1 MLGFLTSY
9 FFDLIIRW
17 SSMETSVAFNNSF
30 EHLKLFSILNVQII
44 LEMVIWYLYFSHDWK
59 LTFIRKSSYL
69 DLLLERSCS
78 LCRLLM
84 VVFVLLERKRLN
96 VAQSKEHTKKLMRQ
110 MVKNVFASACL
121 YPGAFS
127 RT

>member
-1 MLGFLTSY
+1 
-9 FFDLIIRW
+9 
-17 SSMETSVAFNNSF
+17 
-30 EHLKLFSILNVQII
+30 
-44 LEMVIWYLYFSHDWK
+44 
-59 LTFIRKSSYL
+59 
-69 DLLLERSCS
+69 
-78 LCRLLM
+78 M

-121 YPGAFS
+121 YSGAFS